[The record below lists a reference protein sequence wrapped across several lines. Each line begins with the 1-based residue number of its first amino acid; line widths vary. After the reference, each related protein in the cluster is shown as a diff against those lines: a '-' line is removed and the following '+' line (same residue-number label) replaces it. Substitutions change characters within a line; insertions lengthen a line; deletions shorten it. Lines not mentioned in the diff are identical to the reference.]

1 MTTKDFIASYKK
13 FVMPTYTRLPLVLAK
28 GRGAKVWDLDGNE
41 YLDFFPGWAVS
52 GLGHCH
58 PKVVKAIKEQAAKI
72 LHVSN
77 NYMNELQAQLAEKL
91 VKNSFD
97 GKVFFANSGAEAN
110 EGALK
115 LARKY
120 GNPTSRFEVITMEK
134 SFHGRTLAMIA
145 ATGQDKVKKGFGPL
159 PTGFKHVPFN
169 DLPKLEGAIS
179 DKTVAIMLE
188 PIQGEG
194 GIRIADKKYLKQ
206 IRELCDE
213 KDILLIFDEVQTG
226 MGRTGEMFAFKNLGV
241 EPDIMTLAKSLG
253 SGLPIGA
260 VIAKRKIA
268 DTLGAGTHASTF
280 GGSPLAASAALA
292 TINAIEEEGLLEN
305 AKEMGAYLLTKL
317 EKLKKAFPIVITE
330 IRGMALMIGLELTRE
345 GEKIYKNCLKKGLL
359 INCTQKNVLRIMPP
373 LTVKKGDINKAI
385 KILEQAIKER

>member
-28 GRGAKVWDLDGNE
+28 GRGAKVWDVEGNE

>member
-28 GRGAKVWDLDGNE
+28 GRGAKVWDVEGNE

-292 TINAIEEEGLLEN
+292 TINAIEEEGILEN